1 MPDISRGTFG
11 DCRVNSR
18 WIPLLGPNTDVVY
31 LIYAAVLTLWRHQLQ
46 STSHQGTE
54 SVFSRCGQPHSR
66 ITQDGVVVMV
76 VLMPADR
83 LSVRK
88 PQCPQ
93 SPTRRYPGAR
103 CPNTYLLLDNMYLY
117 LTAVSVTL
125 DRSFCCLLSEQI
137 VSSTFRKKTH

>member
-76 VLMPADR
+76 VLLPAGYQFESPNVHSR
-83 LSVRK
+83 L
-88 PQCPQ
+88 PEGILEQDALT
-93 SPTRRYPGAR
+93 PT
-103 CPNTYLLLDNMYLY
+103 CFLIT
-117 LTAVSVTL
+117 
-125 DRSFCCLLSEQI
+125 CICI
-137 VSSTFRKKTH
+137 